1 MKMNEEKYFELIL
14 RVLNNEATDE
24 EKNQLET
31 WINSNEENKGYF
43 ESVRNSWENFSEEEL
58 DVKFDK
64 DKGWK
69 LLERKYQF
77 DISTNKAKV
86 YKLSNRFSILST
98 NNIIKLAA
106 ASVLIFASILIYQLV
121 IQQSYPLI
129 YENLTAKVSQVK
141 LDDGTVV
148 NLSPDSKLEIPE
160 AFSEETRKTKIE
172 GKLFFDVVPDKR
184 KFIIETENAFVEVLG
199 TQFEVFSD
207 DNKTT
212 VIVSEGKVSL
222 SNSLSPEDKIYLT
235 ENEKG
240 ECISSNPPEKL
251 KRVNANQLV
260 SWISGNI
267 VFHRH
272 KLKEIAEILSGIYKT
287 KIVLDDEGIKDLTL
301 HAVFGKDED
310 LSDLIDEICL
320 SLNLKSEIRDDIIHI
335 SKK

>member
-1 MKMNEEKYFELIL
+1 MNEKKHFELIL
-14 RVLNNEATDE
+14 RVLNNEASDE
-24 EKNQLET
+24 EKNQFDV
-31 WINSNEENKGYF
+31 WINSNEENKEYF
-43 ESVRNSWENFSEEEL
+43 ESVRNSWENFSEEEI

-69 LLERKYQF
+69 LLENKYQF
-77 DISTNKAKV
+77 DTNTDKTKI
-86 YKLSNRFSILST
+86 YKLSDSVSKFTT
-98 NNIIKLAA
+98 NNMIKLAA

-129 YENLTAKVSQVK
+129 YENLTAEVSKVK

-160 AFSEETRKTKIE
+160 AFSEEMRKTKIE
-172 GKLFFDVVPDKR
+172 GKLFFDVVSDKR
-184 KFIIETENAFVEVLG
+184 KFIIETENAFVEILG

-272 KLKEIAEILSGIYKT
+272 KLHEIAEILSGIYKT
-287 KIVLDDEGIKDLTL
+287 KIILDDEEIKDLTL
-301 HAVFGKDED
+301 HAVFAKDEEI
-310 LSDLIDEICL
+310 SKIIDEICL
-320 SLNLKSEIRDDIIHI
+320 SLNLKAEIKDDVIHI